1 MGKRKVNEK
10 IGESYLLNYL
20 GLLQKEPVKNKRAP
34 WKKKGNNGK
43 PKDERT
49 RKGPNC
55 CVIRNN
61 YKKGRELALFS
72 FPET

>member
-34 WKKKGNNGK
+34 
-43 PKDERT
+43 
-49 RKGPNC
+49 
-55 CVIRNN
+55 
-61 YKKGRELALFS
+61 
-72 FPET
+72 